1 VVDAQRQDGTSDI
14 PDEQP
19 EQPAPSGGGPTNPEP
34 AVPSEA
40 ELADV
45 AEPAVLRHAPK
56 VGAFI
61 TAGVLLGALLG
72 LVLALV
78 AGPSS
83 ELRPDGSAFIGILD
97 GQGGVRLASAFAG
110 ALIGALVGAGLALLA
125 DRRSVRRAEPD
136 RRG

>member
-1 VVDAQRQDGTSDI
+1 MVDAQRQDST

-19 EQPAPSGGGPTNPEP
+19 ERQAAPAGPSTTPEP

-40 ELADV
+40 ELAEV
-45 AEPAVLRHAPK
+45 AEPATVRHAPK

-61 TAGVLLGALLG
+61 TAGVLLGALIG

-83 ELRPDGSAFIGILD
+83 EVRPDGSAFISILD
-97 GQGGVRLASAFAG
+97 GQGGVRLASASAG
-110 ALIGALVGAGLALLA
+110 ALLGGLVGAGLALLA
-125 DRRSVRRAEPD
+125 DRRSVRRAERD